1 LRFSSFFGGEF
12 FLFSLIGLRNFYLK
26 NTNRRKST
34 MPKYD
39 PPYLKRPL
47 VNASGQ
53 MMTLPKPPGGGG
65 GGGGNAGGAG
75 PSGNMGAAGPSGINN
90 ATGNHH
96 HAANMS
102 TDALSLEAGAKGIS
116 FGTMPSYKYTQDN
129 FF

>member
-1 LRFSSFFGGEF
+1 
-12 FLFSLIGLRNFYLK
+12 
-26 NTNRRKST
+26 

-53 MMTLPKPPGGGG
+53 MMTLPKPPGS
-65 GGGGNAGGAG
+65 GNAGGAG
-75 PSGNMGAAGPSGINN
+75 PSGIGGGAAGPSGINN

-96 HAANMS
+96 HTASMS

-116 FGTMPSYKYTQDN
+116 FGTMPSYK
-129 FF
+129 